1 MKGEF
6 YLIKPFPLLFVGKA
20 MEPLSWAFTLAPG
33 KIETTI
39 TGSRRKT
46 GQ

>member
-20 MEPLSWAFTLAPG
+20 MEPLSWAFTLAPR
-33 KIETTI
+33 KRETTI